1 MFKDLT
7 KVQISKTGHVHLAIK
22 ISENH
27 VHNLVMSVEAFIQ
40 AVTKNTVTT
49 DRYVLTV
56 LSNHVKIH
64 TSDYFV
70 HYRLSLEDW
79 KTVKKQFAAA
89 LKLHTGK

>member
-1 MFKDLT
+1 
-7 KVQISKTGHVHLAIK
+7 
-22 ISENH
+22 
-27 VHNLVMSVEAFIQ
+27 MSVEAFIQ
-40 AVTKNTVTT
+40 ALTKNKVTT